1 MAETF
6 HSKISPGRIKRVS
19 ASFASLGV
27 ELCFTRKKMSFQTEA
42 NVIHHGDSSVLYCA
56 SLLRTILASLAR
68 ANERVHVHIE
78 RNFPQASR

>member
-27 ELCFTRKKMSFQTEA
+27 ELCCTRKEMSFETEA
-42 NVIHHGDSSVLYCA
+42 NVIHPY
-56 SLLRTILASLAR
+56 LASLAR